1 MFALPSIEQLDV
13 FDNEHTERSLGGP
26 SSGLSWCNMIG
37 AYNMWS
43 SQPSPGIVIKMRL
56 LIIANIKNINYI
68 KFVPILNVNKIIIN
82 KFYDTNLRKFLEP
95 TDRKLEN
102 IFFENHAVVVKE

>member
-1 MFALPSIEQLDV
+1 
-13 FDNEHTERSLGGP
+13 
-26 SSGLSWCNMIG
+26 
-37 AYNMWS
+37 
-43 SQPSPGIVIKMRL
+43 MRL

-95 TDRKLEN
+95 TDRKL
-102 IFFENHAVVVKE
+102 